1 MVVVDIKQYVCIIV
15 FPNQKPHQDRL
26 KSSRRWDAATLSS
39 YLVALPSW
47 TPQLSIGRRST
58 IVSFC
63 YPIVFRNFW

>member
-39 YLVALPSW
+39 YLDVAKRADRVGFGSGQSGLRV
-47 TPQLSIGRRST
+47 TGH
-58 IVSFC
+58 F
-63 YPIVFRNFW
+63 